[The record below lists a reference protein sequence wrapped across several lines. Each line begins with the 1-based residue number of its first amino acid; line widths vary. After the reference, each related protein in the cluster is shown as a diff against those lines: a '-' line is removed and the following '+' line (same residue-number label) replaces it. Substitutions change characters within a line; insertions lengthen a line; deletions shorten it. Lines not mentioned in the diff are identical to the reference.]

1 MEKLEKFITQKI
13 NKNNKL
19 LIMALTETTNI
30 PLGFIAPSFELLN
43 PLTNKNEKLNDLK
56 STDATVIVFMCNHCP
71 YVIHVLN
78 QLVKISNEYKKN
90 VNFIGINSNDIIS
103 YPEDSP
109 ENMKKLVKDY
119 NIKFLF
125 I

>member
-1 MEKLEKFITQKI
+1 
-13 NKNNKL
+13 
-19 LIMALTETTNI
+19 MALTETTNI

-78 QLVKISNEYKKN
+78 QLVKISNEYKQKN
-90 VNFIGINSNDIIS
+90 VAVHKVP
-103 YPEDSP
+103 YR
-109 ENMKKLVKDY
+109 
-119 NIKFLF
+119 
-125 I
+125 

>member
-1 MEKLEKFITQKI
+1 
-13 NKNNKL
+13 
-19 LIMALTETTNI
+19 MALTETTNI

-78 QLVKISNEYKKN
+78 QLVKISNEYKKKMS
-90 VNFIGINSNDIIS
+90 ILLELTLMI
-103 YPEDSP
+103 
-109 ENMKKLVKDY
+109 
-119 NIKFLF
+119 
-125 I
+125 